1 METFRIEDNKEF
13 VGFLRKKL
21 NRKAKRLLKIS
32 TPIFG
37 RDKGKAI
44 FPKGIHMFLVNLF
57 LVYRKINGKLEITV
71 KS

>member
-1 METFRIEDNKEF
+1 MESFYVADNKEF

-32 TPIFG
+32 FPLLG
-37 RDKGKAI
+37 KDKGKAI

-57 LVYRKINGKLEITV
+57 LVYGKINGKLEITV